1 MINAQLLLDRKFPP
15 LRQSYTEKD
24 AILYALALGYGEDP
38 VDPAQIQYAYEKQL
52 RVVPSMVAVMCSPGF
67 WLADPIFG
75 VKTEMVV
82 HAEHAIEFHKPLAPS
97 GRLRGEMSVVD
108 VIDRGLGK
116 GAMIISKRLIMD
128 EDTDQQIATIV
139 QHTLCRGDGGFSGEQ
154 ITPLTGTHPAKVV
167 YDSNPDWSVTLKTL
181 PQAAL
186 LYRLFADLNPLHA
199 DPEVAQ
205 KAGFDR
211 PILHGLCTYGMVCR
225 ALLQA
230 CTDGESNR
238 LHLLAGKFTA
248 PVFPGDSLCIE
259 VWKGARTGTRQTLH
273 LRCTV
278 PARQSVVFAN
288 ASATISA

>member
-1 MINAQLLLDRKFPP
+1 MINAQLLLNQKFPP

-67 WLADPIFG
+67 WLSDPIFG
-75 VKTEMVV
+75 AKTEMVV

-97 GRLRGEMSVVD
+97 GHLRGEMSVVD
-108 VIDRGLGK
+108 VIDRGLDK
-116 GAMIISKRLIMD
+116 GAMIISKRLIID
-128 EDTDQQIATIV
+128 EGSDQQIATIL
-139 QHTLCRGDGGFSGEQ
+139 QHTLCRGDGGFSGVQ
-154 ITPLTGTHPAKVV
+154 ITPLAGAQPVKVA

-199 DPEVAQ
+199 DPEVAR
-205 KAGFDR
+205 KAGFQK

-225 ALLQA
+225 AILQA
-230 CTDGESNR
+230 CVGGESSR
-238 LHLLAGKFTA
+238 LHSLAGKFTA

-259 VWKGARTGTRQTLH
+259 VWRGAQIGTRQTLH
-273 LRCTV
+273 LRCSV